1 MMLTRMATAVL
12 IAFALETV
20 AMAAGLDFE
29 TYRKSVEPLFLT
41 KRPGHARCIVCHE
54 ANASAFHLETLA
66 PGAKTWTE
74 EQSRRN
80 FENVSHLVVPGDPAA
95 SKLAAQT
102 RTVRVNLKESIIENL
117 RVKSFRICSHLQP
130 MSSSFFHSLFET
142 SVNAPALLFA

>member
-1 MMLTRMATAVL
+1 MATAVL

-95 SKLAAQT
+95 SKLLIHPLSPDAGGDDFHGGGRQFASRDDPEWKAIAAWVSQA
-102 RTVRVNLKESIIENL
+102 K
-117 RVKSFRICSHLQP
+117 
-130 MSSSFFHSLFET
+130 
-142 SVNAPALLFA
+142 

>member
-95 SKLAAQT
+95 SKLLIHPLSPDAGGDDFHGGGRQFASRDDPEWKAIAAWVSQA
-102 RTVRVNLKESIIENL
+102 K
-117 RVKSFRICSHLQP
+117 
-130 MSSSFFHSLFET
+130 
-142 SVNAPALLFA
+142 

>member
-1 MMLTRMATAVL
+1 MIGGERGGKRAMMLTRMATAVL

-95 SKLAAQT
+95 SKLLIHPLSPDAGGDDFHGGGRQFASRDDPEWKAIAAWVSQA
-102 RTVRVNLKESIIENL
+102 K
-117 RVKSFRICSHLQP
+117 
-130 MSSSFFHSLFET
+130 
-142 SVNAPALLFA
+142 